1 MHEMNGSNVDALM
14 DPNDENDE
22 NDENDNN
29 DNIENRNNRPQGRR
43 AMYSAL
49 DVLLYPLNK
58 VTKN

>member
-1 MHEMNGSNVDALM
+1 MHEMNGSNGDALM
-14 DPNDENDE
+14 DS
-22 NDENDNN
+22 NDENDNT